1 MLTHTLWYK
10 SHVRAKKEFDLWLW
24 KNWYIASSYL
34 FRYLDSVTANEDLEN
49 PKKVKAMQE
58 KAQKEANKL
67 QKNFKKIQKKADK
80 NNERDQKMLDK
91 ELEKMGISSSED
103 QTDLYEDTSSNSN
116 SSGSSSN
123 APKFSEITNSQ
134 SGSGTVKV
142 GSKKLIGTVKKI
154 YLKKSQAKMDH
165 AANSDSN
172 GAFTVSEIEDGKR
185 SVRHLQGRRQSAN
198 ILFVP
203 KKIENNQDDFEE
215 SIFMDRQRQLF
226 QQVWKIQIS
235 FIFLLAFFWIF
246 IKFFCNLLAS
256 FCAFSY
262 IALTFLGFF
271 SFQRKSLAPG
281 MTNGS
286 SIFETGLGSIAFR
299 KSMTASLFS
308 FENDK
313 NGKDNSIGSAGSL
326 AEEEDYSN
334 NEDNIPPFNA
344 ENFAPVAIFLAGLGM
359 DNYVKTFREQE
370 IDLETLTLLEDPE
383 LKEMGL
389 PLGPRKKIM
398 MAIEERRRTMKE
410 EQVLEDSQLWRTF
423 LYIFRAFYFH

>member
-1 MLTHTLWYK
+1 M
-10 SHVRAKKEFDLWLW
+10 
-24 KNWYIASSYL
+24 
-34 FRYLDSVTANEDLEN
+34 
-49 PKKVKAMQE
+49 
-58 KAQKEANKL
+58 
-67 QKNFKKIQKKADK
+67 
-80 NNERDQKMLDK
+80 
-91 ELEKMGISSSED
+91 
-103 QTDLYEDTSSNSN
+103 
-116 SSGSSSN
+116 
-123 APKFSEITNSQ
+123 
-134 SGSGTVKV
+134 
-142 GSKKLIGTVKKI
+142 
-154 YLKKSQAKMDH
+154 
-165 AANSDSN
+165 
-172 GAFTVSEIEDGKR
+172 
-185 SVRHLQGRRQSAN
+185 
-198 ILFVP
+198 
-203 KKIENNQDDFEE
+203 
-215 SIFMDRQRQLF
+215 
-226 QQVWKIQIS
+226 
-235 FIFLLAFFWIF
+235 LAF
-246 IKFFCNLLAS
+246 
-256 FCAFSY
+256 
-262 IALTFLGFF
+262 FF

-410 EQVLEDSQLWRTF
+410 EQVLEDSQL
-423 LYIFRAFYFH
+423 

>member
-1 MLTHTLWYK
+1 
-10 SHVRAKKEFDLWLW
+10 
-24 KNWYIASSYL
+24 
-34 FRYLDSVTANEDLEN
+34 
-49 PKKVKAMQE
+49 MQE

-103 QTDLYEDTSSNSN
+103 GERGNQTDLYEDTSSNSN

-134 SGSGTVKV
+134 SGSGGTVKV

-165 AANSDSN
+165 AANSDGNN

-226 QQVWKIQIS
+226 QQ
-235 FIFLLAFFWIF
+235 
-246 IKFFCNLLAS
+246 
-256 FCAFSY
+256 
-262 IALTFLGFF
+262 
-271 SFQRKSLAPG
+271 RKSLATG

-308 FENDK
+308 FENEK
-313 NGKDNSIGSAGSL
+313 NAKDSSIGSAGSL

-334 NEDNIPPFNA
+334 NEDNIPPFNV

-398 MAIEERRRTMKE
+398 VAIEERRRAMKE
-410 EQVLEDSQLWRTF
+410 EQVLEDSQL
-423 LYIFRAFYFH
+423 